1 MLAIERVPAARYIKF
16 MSVTRGSSP
25 GERSSRKI

>member
-16 MSVTRGSSP
+16 MSVARGSSP
-25 GERSSRKI
+25 GEILA